1 LWDLGG
7 LRGPVGSFSGAAA
20 YAGTGGG
27 TVAALGGVEGSAV
40 KICALPLTQTET
52 RSVWAISALV

>member
-1 LWDLGG
+1 LVVLGC
-7 LRGPVGSFSGAAA
+7 AD
-20 YAGTGGG
+20 
-27 TVAALGGVEGSAV
+27 GSAV